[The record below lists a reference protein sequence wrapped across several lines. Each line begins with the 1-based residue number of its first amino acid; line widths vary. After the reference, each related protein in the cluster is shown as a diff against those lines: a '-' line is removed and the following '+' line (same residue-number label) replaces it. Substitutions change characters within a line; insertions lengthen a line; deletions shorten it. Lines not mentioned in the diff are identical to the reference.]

1 MLEAQSSKAEISTS
15 RLQGKEWVARHR
27 RRVRVQWSIDLG
39 GIFGN
44 EGKGVL
50 AGRDPDE
57 TTRLTSIS
65 FDVVLRGDPMFI

>member
-50 AGRDPDE
+50 DE
-57 TTRLTSIS
+57 TTRLTSIL
-65 FDVVLRGDPMFI
+65 FDVVLRGDPMLI